1 MIHRIQE
8 AKILNK
14 TFEPDPEIYDD
25 IQFHL
30 TPVKDV
36 TLRFH
41 KDIHDTIFS
50 MPFHEDQQIIWDTD
64 DPVFKLVKIPVAP
77 QEILIKRILGQNG
90 KLIVVEPEDLKAKVR
105 EAALAVIEAHQS

>member
-1 MIHRIQE
+1 M
-8 AKILNK
+8 
-14 TFEPDPEIYDD
+14 
-25 IQFHL
+25 
-30 TPVKDV
+30 
-36 TLRFH
+36 RFH

-90 KLIVVEPEDLKAKVR
+90 KLIVVEPEELKAKVR
-105 EAALAVIEAHQS
+105 DAALSVIEAHQS